1 MLTLP
6 PPFQNPP
13 HACVVVLAALFLAQA
28 SNTRA
33 AEEGGAEYEQWSK
46 RLAAAARS
54 PDAAEEVLCVTTI
67 ARRWSWALSSL
78 PRRMIEQ
85 AVSDSEHAR
94 LGDPR
99 SEMLQLLYD
108 QRWKDRNGQEPSR
121 WWRQLSL
128 SLLEHGKPNQAFEV
142 AAHITDPLT
151 LVALQAD
158 NRYQRIARSEFV
170 ERNVQKAA
178 EKELTWWQAASQLAP
193 RSLARVVGM
202 ARALIELHRY
212 DEVLSLTNLAMQRK
226 EAAGPGTVP
235 YDDWQQE
242 FPWLLNVRARAL
254 RALERND
261 EAVRLLR
268 QACEDSK
275 QDMVSHCL
283 NLASVLAGLDRPQEA
298 LAVMP
303 ALDTASSYGHAIASL
318 IRTMAASEAND
329 PETVTAT
336 LEDLR
341 TYTAA
346 SPSVLQRGL
355 LVAGKQDEATALL
368 VSRLTD
374 PDLRTDALVELQD
387 YLEAPAPARVRR
399 WRQQLRDLRT
409 RSEVSKLIAAYGNIG
424 RYPLPGPT
432 F

>member
-1 MLTLP
+1 
-6 PPFQNPP
+6 
-13 HACVVVLAALFLAQA
+13 
-28 SNTRA
+28 
-33 AEEGGAEYEQWSK
+33 
-46 RLAAAARS
+46 
-54 PDAAEEVLCVTTI
+54 
-67 ARRWSWALSSL
+67 
-78 PRRMIEQ
+78 MIEQ

-94 LGDPR
+94 LGDSR

-108 QRWKDRNGQEPSR
+108 QRWKDRNGQEPGR

-128 SLLEHGKPNQAFEV
+128 SLLEHGKPDQAFEV
-142 AAHITDPLT
+142 AAHITDPMT

-158 NRYQRIARSEFV
+158 KRYQRIAKSEFV

-178 EKELTWWQAASQLAP
+178 EKELTWWQAASQQAP
-193 RSLARVVGM
+193 RSLARVVGV

-212 DEVLSLTNLAMQRK
+212 DEVLSLTNLAMQQK

-242 FPWLLNVRARAL
+242 FPWLLNVRARGL

-261 EAVRLLR
+261 EAVTLLR
-268 QACEDSK
+268 QACEESR

-303 ALDTASSYGHAIASL
+303 SLETASSYGHAIACL
-318 IRTMAASEAND
+318 IRTMAASEVND
-329 PETVTAT
+329 PETVTAS
-336 LEDLR
+336 LEELR
-341 TYTAA
+341 TYTAD

-355 LVAGKQDEATALL
+355 LVAGKQDEATAVL

-374 PDLRTDALVELQD
+374 PALRTDALVELQD
-387 YLEAPAPARVRR
+387 YLEPPAPARVRR
-399 WRQQLRDLRT
+399 WRQQLTDLRT
-409 RSEVSKLIAAYGNIG
+409 SSEVSKLIAAYGNIG